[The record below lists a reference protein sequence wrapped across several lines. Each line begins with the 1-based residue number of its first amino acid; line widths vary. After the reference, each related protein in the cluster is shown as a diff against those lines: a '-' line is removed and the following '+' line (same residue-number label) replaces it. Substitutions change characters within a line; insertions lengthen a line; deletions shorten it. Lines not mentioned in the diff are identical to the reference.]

1 MGDFYPDYDPSKE
14 WWPGDPPP
22 RGGPIELDDEGNKIE
37 AFREIGHGTLESPKV
52 IIPTLIE
59 TLIYW
64 QWETDVQKLRNQ
76 GRLSGAEWK
85 FVNATDNFVVNEVRK
100 LNLGITHIW
109 IRKCGHNFQGTVS
122 KVTGKRVPRV
132 FEPCDPHI
140 TVYLGREMHHALV
153 EGHLYVAH
161 QPPVRHGQRPLDT
174 WSVVPYKPMAL
185 KDRAPAESVKDSKTW
200 RPRNPELWKHDHNGS
215 IAQAAA
221 AQSLRQ
227 MNTWRP
233 RR

>member
-37 AFREIGHGTLESPKV
+37 AFSETGNGTVESPKV
-52 IIPTLIE
+52 IIPTLAE
-59 TLIYW
+59 TLVHMWMGSLITSPILQIYW
-64 QWETDVQKLRNQ
+64 QWETDVQKLRDQ
-76 GRLSGAEWK
+76 GKFSGDEWK
-85 FVNATDNFVVNEVRK
+85 FIKATDNFVVNEVQK

-109 IRKCGHNFQGTVS
+109 IRKCGHNFQCTVS
-122 KVTGKRVPRV
+122 KVTGKRVPGG

-161 QPPVRHGQRPLDT
+161 QPPIRRGQKPPTT

-185 KDRAPAESVKDSKTW
+185 KDRTPLS
-200 RPRNPELWKHDHNGS
+200 R
-215 IAQAAA
+215 
-221 AQSLRQ
+221 
-227 MNTWRP
+227 
-233 RR
+233 